1 VFLSTVFDKLV
12 DRRLIFGTS
21 QDISGLVMH
30 IPENLGDDFAQTSTH
45 FQPEEGNQDIFYFG
59 TGRKSRPIQYG

>member
-1 VFLSTVFDKLV
+1 
-12 DRRLIFGTS
+12 
-21 QDISGLVMH
+21 MH